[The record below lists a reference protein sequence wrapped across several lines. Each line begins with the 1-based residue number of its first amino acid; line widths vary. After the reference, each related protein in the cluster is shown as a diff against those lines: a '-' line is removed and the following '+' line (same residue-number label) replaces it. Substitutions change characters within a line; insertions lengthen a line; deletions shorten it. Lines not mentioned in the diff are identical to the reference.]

1 MDPSRPRPP
10 QRRTG
15 SNAGPK
21 APGPEAGATA
31 EPSTEA
37 WILEGVE
44 SEAAGA
50 VRRGQEG
57 TPRQRCAAVEVGCPK
72 GRGAELRRGWST
84 GSADADKAPAGRF
97 GTDVP
102 PQRTARLEKRLKE
115 ATVAFRR
122 ERYNDALKLLQP
134 LAREAPGVADV
145 RELLGLTFYR
155 MGRWKDA
162 RRELTKFATLSGTTE
177 QHPVLADCAR
187 ALGNYDEVQ
196 RYWDELREASP
207 SADLVAEGRIVMAGA
222 LADQGRLDDAI
233 RVIEAGRKQVKR
245 PRERHLRIAYV
256 LADLQERAGDLPTAR
271 SGFAWLY
278 GQDPDFGDVADRLSS
293 LQ

>member
-1 MDPSRPRPP
+1 M
-10 QRRTG
+10 
-15 SNAGPK
+15 
-21 APGPEAGATA
+21 
-31 EPSTEA
+31 
-37 WILEGVE
+37 E

-50 VRRGQEG
+50 VRRG
-57 TPRQRCAAVEVGCPK
+57 RK
-72 GRGAELRRGWST
+72 GRPDRGARRSKSGARKVAERNSVGDGAP